1 MKRLLISAAIAA
13 LPGMAM
19 ADAKADEIAR
29 LKSQM
34 QKLQQQMAEL
44 QKAVEAAT
52 APVGGQK
59 EAAAA
64 GGDDANTELKERV
77 ANMELKVDKLN
88 TASTD
93 GPLAGLSVTGYL
105 DPTYIYNRNNN
116 SSGFQFLNHQNVYAY
131 SNSTFGDVYL
141 DIKKTFGVGPT
152 APSAEISIMPNRG
165 SGNTLLDGG
174 SGNNIVNTA
183 VINFP
188 LSDTWTFNAGLMN
201 SFGGY
206 EVQQSNQMVTLT
218 HGLLYDF
225 SDPGSYV
232 GAGFNWSHDVWA
244 WKFLL
249 ANEQYRT
256 HANLANTGTNSANG
270 NPQVKSNNT
279 PTFTARVDY
288 TWSSALD
295 LGWSF
300 NAGRQTL
307 LTSAAQSAT
316 SPVPVTNGCLGGNVG
331 FGYQCVSADP
341 YSNYFFTEADASYTL
356 GDIQYNAELDY
367 GQQQKA
373 AWNGSSAQWYGVSLL
388 GHRKWMTESLGKMGA
403 TLRYDY
409 LNNSKNGGG
418 GGGVALGAGGYDGVN
433 GFGVDPACLASG
445 STDCKGANRMALTAD
460 LLFFPTDQFTL
471 KFEYRH
477 DWASQA
483 VFQRNDG
490 SMKKGNDMLG
500 AQAVYTF

>member
-1 MKRLLISAAIAA
+1 MKRILISALIAA
-13 LPGMAM
+13 LPGVAM
-19 ADAKADEIAR
+19 ADAKTEEIAR
-29 LKSQM
+29 LKAQM
-34 QKLQQQMAEL
+34 LKLQQQMADL
-44 QKAVEAAT
+44 QKAVEAASAVRS
-52 APVGGQK
+52 AP
-59 EAAAA
+59 EASAAD
-64 GGDDANTELKERV
+64 DDAKAELKERV

-88 TASTD
+88 TAATD

-116 SSGFQFLNHQNVYAY
+116 SAGFQFLNHQNVYAY

-152 APSAEISIMPNRG
+152 APSTEISIMPNRG

-174 SGNNIVNTA
+174 SGNNIINTA

-188 LSDTWTFNAGLMN
+188 LTDTWTFNAGLMN

-206 EVQQSNQMVTLT
+206 EVQQSNQMLTLT

-225 SDPGSYV
+225 SDPGSYI

-256 HANLANTGTNSANG
+256 HANLANTGANAANG

-307 LTSAAQSAT
+307 LTSSSQN
-316 SPVPVTNGCLGGNVG
+316 PQVPPANGCQAGNVG
-331 FGYQCVSADP
+331 YGYQCTSANP

-367 GQQQKA
+367 GQQSKA
-373 AWNGSSAQWYGVSLL
+373 GWNGGNAQWYGVSLL
-388 GHRKWMTESLGKMGA
+388 GHRKWMTDSLGKMGA

-409 LNNSKNGGG
+409 LNDSKNGGG
-418 GGGVALGAGGYDGVN
+418 GGGVALGASGNDSTN
-433 GFGVDPACLASG
+433 GFGIDPACLASG
-445 STDCKGANRMALTAD
+445 ATNCKGANRMALTAD

-477 DWASQA
+477 DWASQN
-483 VFQRNDG
+483 VFLRNDG
-490 SMKKGNDMLG
+490 TNKKSNDMLG

>member
-1 MKRLLISAAIAA
+1 MKKVLISALIAA
-13 LPGMAM
+13 LPGVAM
-19 ADAKADEIAR
+19 ADAKTDEIVR
-29 LKSQM
+29 LKAQM

-44 QKAVEAAT
+44 QKAVEAAS
-52 APVGGQK
+52 ASAAKPAA
-59 EAAAA
+59 EAGAA
-64 GGDDANTELKERV
+64 DEDAKAELKERV

-88 TASTD
+88 TAATD
-93 GPLAGLSVTGYL
+93 GPLAGLSITGYL
-105 DPTYIYNRNNN
+105 DPTYIYNRAPN
-116 SSGFQFLNHQNVYAY
+116 SAGFQFLNHQNTYAY

-152 APSAEISIMPNRG
+152 APSAEITIMPNRG

-174 SGNNIVNTA
+174 SGNNIINTA

-188 LSDTWTFNAGLMN
+188 LTDTWTFNAGLMN

-232 GAGFNWSHDVWA
+232 GAGFAWSHDVWA

-256 HANLANTGTNSANG
+256 HANNQAFNGTR
-270 NPQVKSNNT
+270 SNNT
-279 PTFTARVDY
+279 PTATARVDY

-295 LGWSF
+295 LGMSM

-307 LTSAAQSAT
+307 PSTTTGS
-316 SPVPVTNGCLGGNVG
+316 GY
-331 FGYQCVSADP
+331 GYQGTAPGP

-356 GDIQYNAELDY
+356 RDIQYNAELDY
-367 GQQQKA
+367 GQQQRA
-373 AWNGSSAQWYGVSLL
+373 AWNGGNAVWYGASLL
-388 GHRKWMTESLGKMGA
+388 GHRKWMTETVGKMGA

-418 GGGVALGAGGYDGVN
+418 GGIALGSNGVDGVN
-433 GFGVDPACLASG
+433 GFGVSAACLASG
-445 STDCKGANRMALTAD
+445 SSDCKGANRQALTAD
-460 LLFFPTDQFTL
+460 LLFFPTDQLTL
-471 KFEYRH
+471 KLEYRH
-477 DWASQA
+477 DWASES
-483 VFQRNDG
+483 VFLRNDG
-490 SMKKGNDMLG
+490 SYRKSNDLIG

>member
-1 MKRLLISAAIAA
+1 MKRVLISALIAA
-13 LPGMAM
+13 LPGVAL

-29 LKSQM
+29 LKAQM
-34 QKLQQQMAEL
+34 QKLQAQMAEL

-52 APVGGQK
+52 AEKPAPAAS
-59 EAAAA
+59 AAA
-64 GGDDANTELKERV
+64 DDANAELKERV
-77 ANMELKVDKLN
+77 AGMELKVDRLN
-88 TASTD
+88 TAANE
-93 GPLAGLSVTGYL
+93 GPIAGLSITGYL
-105 DPTYIYNRNNN
+105 DPTYIYNRGSN
-116 SSGFQFLNHQNVYAY
+116 SAGFQFLNHQNTYAY

-174 SGNNIVNTA
+174 SGNNIINTA

-188 LSDTWTFNAGLMN
+188 LSDTWSLNAGLQN

-232 GAGFNWSHDVWA
+232 GAGFAWSHDVWA

-256 HANLANTGTNSANG
+256 HANLANTGTSSATG
-270 NPQVKSNNT
+270 APQVKSNNT
-279 PTFTARVDY
+279 PTVTARVDY

-307 LTSAAQSAT
+307 LTSAAQLANGAA
-316 SPVPVTNGCLGGNVG
+316 PANGCQAGNVG
-331 FGYQCVSADP
+331 YGYQCASSNP

-367 GQQQKA
+367 GQQQNA
-373 AWNGSSAQWYGVSLL
+373 AWNGGNAQWYGVSLL
-388 GHRKWMTESLGKMGA
+388 GHRKWMTDTVGKMGA

-409 LNNSKNGGG
+409 LNDSKNGGG
-418 GGGVALGAGGYDGVN
+418 GGGIALGGNGYDSTN
-433 GFGVDPACLASG
+433 AFGVSPACVASG
-445 STDCKGANRMALTAD
+445 AADCKGANRQALTAD
-460 LLFFPTDQFTL
+460 LLFFPTDQLTL
-471 KFEYRH
+471 KLEYRH
-477 DWASQA
+477 DWASES
-483 VFQRNDG
+483 VFLRNDG
-490 SMKKGNDMLG
+490 SFRKSNDLLG

>member
-1 MKRLLISAAIAA
+1 MMKKVLISALIAA
-13 LPGMAM
+13 LPGVAM
-19 ADAKADEIAR
+19 ADAKTDEIVR
-29 LKSQM
+29 LKAQM

-44 QKAVEAAT
+44 QKAVEAAS
-52 APVGGQK
+52 ASAAKPAG

-64 GGDDANTELKERV
+64 DEDAKAELKERV

-88 TASTD
+88 TAATD
-93 GPLAGLSVTGYL
+93 GPLAGLSITGYL
-105 DPTYIYNRNNN
+105 DPTYIYNRAPN
-116 SSGFQFLNHQNVYAY
+116 SAGFQFLNHQNTYAY

-152 APSAEISIMPNRG
+152 APSAEITIMPNRG

-174 SGNNIVNTA
+174 SGNNIINTA

-188 LSDTWTFNAGLMN
+188 LTDTWTFNAGLMN

-232 GAGFNWSHDVWA
+232 GAGFAWSHDVWA

-256 HANLANTGTNSANG
+256 HANNQAFNGTR
-270 NPQVKSNNT
+270 SNNT
-279 PTFTARVDY
+279 PTATARVDY

-295 LGWSF
+295 LGMSM
-300 NAGRQTL
+300 NGGRQTL
-307 LTSAAQSAT
+307 PSTTTGS
-316 SPVPVTNGCLGGNVG
+316 GY
-331 FGYQCVSADP
+331 GYQGTAPGP

-367 GQQQKA
+367 GQQQRA
-373 AWNGSSAQWYGVSLL
+373 AWNGGNAVWYGASLL
-388 GHRKWMTESLGKMGA
+388 GHRKWMTETVGKMGA

-418 GGGVALGAGGYDGVN
+418 GGGIALGSNGVDGVN
-433 GFGVDPACLASG
+433 GFGVSAACLASG
-445 STDCKGANRMALTAD
+445 SSDCKGANRQALTAD
-460 LLFFPTDQFTL
+460 LLFFPTDQLTL
-471 KFEYRH
+471 KLEYRH
-477 DWASQA
+477 DWASES
-483 VFQRNDG
+483 VFLRNDG
-490 SMKKGNDMLG
+490 SYRKSNDLIG

>member
-29 LKSQM
+29 LKAQM

-52 APVGGQK
+52 APAGGQK
-59 EAAAA
+59 AAAAA
-64 GGDDANTELKERV
+64 GGEDANAELKERV

-93 GPLAGLSVTGYL
+93 GPIAGLSVTGYL

-152 APSAEISIMPNRG
+152 APSAEITIMPNRG

-174 SGNNIVNTA
+174 SGNNIINTA

-206 EVQQSNQMVTLT
+206 EVQQSNQMLTLT

-225 SDPGSYV
+225 SDPGSYI

-256 HANLANTGTNSANG
+256 HANLANTGNNASTG

-295 LGWSF
+295 LGGSF

-307 LTSAAQSAT
+307 LT
-316 SPVPVTNGCLGGNVG
+316 GNACAGG
-331 FGYQCVSADP
+331 FGYLCGSADP

-373 AWNGSSAQWYGVSLL
+373 AWNGGSAQWYGVSLL
-388 GHRKWMTESLGKMGA
+388 GHRKWMTDSLGKMGA

-418 GGGVALGAGGYDGVN
+418 GGGVALGSGGFDGVN

-445 STDCKGANRMALTAD
+445 AADCKGANRMALTAA

-490 SMKKGNDMLG
+490 SMKKSNDMLG

>member
-1 MKRLLISAAIAA
+1 MKRVLISALIAA
-13 LPGMAM
+13 LPGVAL

-29 LKSQM
+29 LKAQM
-34 QKLQQQMAEL
+34 QKLQAQMAEL

-52 APVGGQK
+52 AEKPAPAAS
-59 EAAAA
+59 AAA
-64 GGDDANTELKERV
+64 DDANADLKERV
-77 ANMELKVDKLN
+77 AGMELKVDRLN
-88 TASTD
+88 TAANE
-93 GPLAGLSVTGYL
+93 GPIAGLSVTGYL
-105 DPTYIYNRNNN
+105 DPTYIYNRGNN
-116 SSGFQFLNHQNVYAY
+116 SAGFQFLNHQNTYAY

-174 SGNNIVNTA
+174 SGNNIINTA
-183 VINFP
+183 VINVP
-188 LSDTWTFNAGLMN
+188 LSDTWSVNAGLMN

-232 GAGFNWSHDVWA
+232 GAGFAWSHDVWA

-256 HANLANTGTNSANG
+256 HANLANAGNSSVTGA
-270 NPQVKSNNT
+270 PQVKSNNT
-279 PTFTARVDY
+279 PTMTARVDY

-295 LGWSF
+295 LGGSF

-307 LTSAAQSAT
+307 LTGSNCQGSY
-316 SPVPVTNGCLGGNVG
+316 
-331 FGYQCVSADP
+331 GYQCTANSP

-356 GDIQYNAELDY
+356 GDVQYNAELDY
-367 GQQQKA
+367 GQQQNA
-373 AWNGSSAQWYGVSLL
+373 AWNGGNAQWYGVSLL
-388 GHRKWMTESLGKMGA
+388 GHRKWMTDTVGKMGA

-409 LNNSKNGGG
+409 LNDSKNGGG
-418 GGGVALGAGGYDGVN
+418 GGGIALGSSGYDGSN
-433 GFGVDPACLASG
+433 AFGVSPACVASG
-445 STDCKGANRMALTAD
+445 AANCKGANRQALTAD
-460 LLFFPTDQFTL
+460 LLFFPTDQLTL
-471 KFEYRH
+471 KLEYRH
-477 DWASQA
+477 DWASES
-483 VFQRNDG
+483 VFLRNDG
-490 SMKKGNDMLG
+490 SFRKNNDLLG
-500 AQAVYTF
+500 AQAVYSF